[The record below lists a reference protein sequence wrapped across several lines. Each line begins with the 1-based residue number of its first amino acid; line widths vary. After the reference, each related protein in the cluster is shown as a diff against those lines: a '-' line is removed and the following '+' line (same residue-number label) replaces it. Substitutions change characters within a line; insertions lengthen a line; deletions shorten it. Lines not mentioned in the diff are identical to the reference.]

1 MTGEDRKPC
10 VNVCEYMAKTE
21 GVTFDVTHDSTEMF
35 TLVVTVHNK
44 LAVDLVSLRFKTK
57 SQKKN

>member
-1 MTGEDRKPC
+1 M
-10 VNVCEYMAKTE
+10 NVCEYMAKTE
-21 GVTFDVTHDSTEMF
+21 GVTFDVTHDSTEIF

-44 LAVDLVSLRFKTK
+44 LAVDLVSFRFKTK